1 MEELHRLAELVMQ
14 RNLIDYQIA
23 QILKMP
29 AIQPY
34 VARYIAAAIF
44 GIELPSL
51 ARSHGWFT
59 QGELAGKSVQIRWRA
74 HCIKPVQFSPPI
86 PNFCLVLTGAKV
98 PPKSLDSNTR
108 PLVID
113 AVHLFRVDELIK
125 EVSPL
130 SLERKFRQIVPA
142 WLWEA
147 AEVYPASRNPLL
159 RLTEEQRELLEL
171 FSSAEFESELR
182 WQVALERSQEML
194 ARMAEEAL
202 QQYRRG
208 ETEPLICEQ

>member
-23 QILKMP
+23 RILKMP

-51 ARSHGWFT
+51 ACSRGRFT
-59 QGELAGKSVQIRWRA
+59 QGELAGKSVEIRWRA
-74 HCIKPVQFSPPI
+74 HRMKPVRFSPQI

-98 PPKSLDSNTR
+98 PLKSLDSNTR

-125 EVSPL
+125 EVSPP
-130 SLERKFRQIVPA
+130 SLEWRFRQIVPA

-182 WQVALERSQEML
+182 WQAALERSQEML
-194 ARMAEEAL
+194 ARMAGEAL
-202 QQYRRG
+202 RQYRRG